1 MLVTLLN
8 IKVVFTS
15 AHREMLLSE
24 TMFLPPCVPNSAN
37 KLPHWH
43 PEVCMKAAVTELQSL
58 IQTVKCE
65 NWINPESQFL
75 LFLVQKHQNPLV
87 MARCRLYYFFHSAY
101 FWRHFFS
108 PNSGFSVYIFNTTS
122 SDHENSKKKKKF
134 ELTVTSTD
142 ANNMLITRCNNN

>member
-75 LFLVQKHQNPLV
+75 LHQNIRTRSSWLDV
-87 MARCRLYYFFHSAY
+87 DFIIFFTARIFGDIFFP
-101 FWRHFFS
+101 